1 MSSRPKVGM
10 SLYTYGA
17 DIRRGRMSV
26 REAIEHAASL
36 GVEGIEFV
44 DKQHI
49 PNYPNPSVYD
59 LRELR
64 DYVESLGMKV
74 SCYST
79 YVDRAIRSDRE
90 ATEEEMVRM
99 IREQIAVASVLG
111 AEVYRPAIFPKRR
124 ADLTPE
130 SAFEA
135 HAREMAGMAR
145 QVIPE
150 LRRYNVK
157 WGSEIHAPMPPEA
170 LLNFAKQVN
179 DEYVG
184 LVPDFSVWQTT
195 QALETHV
202 AGGASME
209 SLRAVMPYTIHV
221 HAKAHGFDEDGEEVN
236 TPYREILAVI
246 KESGYD
252 GYISSEFEG
261 WWEGED
267 FDSRKI
273 AETHVNLIRRYL

>member
-1 MSSRPKVGM
+1 MSPKPKVGM

-17 DIRRGRMSV
+17 DIRRSRMTV

-49 PNYPNPSVYD
+49 PNYPNPGVYD
-59 LRELR
+59 LWGLR
-64 DYVESLGMKV
+64 DCVKSSGMKV

-90 ATEEEMVRM
+90 ATREEIVKM

-111 AEVYRPAIFPKRR
+111 AKVYRPAIFPSRR
-124 ADLTPE
+124 VNRTLGFG
-130 SAFEA
+130 SEA
-135 HAREMAGMAR
+135 HFREVAEI
-145 QVIPE
+145 VKEVLPD
-150 LRRYNVK
+150 LRKHNVK

-170 LLNFAKQVN
+170 TLNFAKQVN
-179 DEYVG
+179 DESVG
-184 LVPDFSVWQTT
+184 LVPDFSVWATG
-195 QALETHV
+195 QALETHA
-202 AGGASME
+202 AGKASLG
-209 SLRAVMPYTIHV
+209 SLRAVMPYTVHV
-221 HAKAHGFDEDGEEVN
+221 HAKAHGFDKNGEERN
-236 TPYREILAVI
+236 TPYKELLTVI

-252 GYISSEFEG
+252 EYVSAEFEG

-267 FDSRKI
+267 FDSKKI